1 MTAELQAVLAAAMA
15 LSNTERAEL
24 ATILTDSLGEEG
36 ASEAEIEAAW
46 IAEAQRRWEE
56 IRSGRSKTVP
66 LEEVTAK
73 LRSKLESARART
85 SMG

>member
-15 LSNTERAEL
+15 LSNSERAEL
-24 ATILTDSLGEEG
+24 ATILTDSLGEG
-36 ASEAEIEAAW
+36 SSDTEIEAAW

-73 LRSKLESARART
+73 IRSKLASARARAG
-85 SMG
+85 MG

>member
-15 LSNTERAEL
+15 LSNSERAEL
-24 ATILTDSLGEEG
+24 ATILTDSLAEEG
-36 ASEAEIEAAW
+36 SSDTEIEAAW
-46 IAEAQRRWEE
+46 IAEAQRRWED

-66 LEEVTAK
+66 LEEVTAR
-73 LRSKLESARART
+73 LRSKLQSARARA

>member
-15 LSNTERAEL
+15 LSTSERAEL

-36 ASEAEIEAAW
+36 SSDAEIEAAW

-73 LRSKLESARART
+73 IRAKLESARARA